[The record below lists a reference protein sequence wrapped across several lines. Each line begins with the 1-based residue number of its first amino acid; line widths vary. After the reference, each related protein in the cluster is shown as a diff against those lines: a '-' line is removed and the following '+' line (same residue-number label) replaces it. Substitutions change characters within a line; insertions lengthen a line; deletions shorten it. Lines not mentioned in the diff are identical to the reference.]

1 MYISQNLSTH
11 NKMTD
16 QHDHTSYG
24 MKCENCMKSICFL
37 PGCASRCEKEEDYN
51 GGDACSTCACSTDN
65 KYPLSFTVC
74 VDCARFY
81 KCADCRIILC
91 RNHMDIHS
99 PDAVSPT
106 RGTMLCTNCYI
117 GRFREKYPVP
127 IRPPSPEIP
136 SNDDTK

>member
-1 MYISQNLSTH
+1 
-11 NKMTD
+11 MTE
-16 QHDHTSYG
+16 QHDHSYG
-24 MKCENCMKSICFL
+24 ITCEKCKVSLCLSGGCAFRCEN
-37 PGCASRCEKEEDYN
+37 EEEDN
-51 GGDACSTCACSTDN
+51 GGDKCPTCECSSDN

-74 VDCARFY
+74 ADCVRFY

-91 RNHMDIHS
+91 RKHMDKSS

-117 GRFREKYPVP
+117 GRFREKYSVP